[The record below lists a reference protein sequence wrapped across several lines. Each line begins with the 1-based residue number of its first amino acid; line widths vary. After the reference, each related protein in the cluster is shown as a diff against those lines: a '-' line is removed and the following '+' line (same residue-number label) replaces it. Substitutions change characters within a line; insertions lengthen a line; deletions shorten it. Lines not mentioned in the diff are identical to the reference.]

1 MKRDLKSAEAFRPSL
16 VCEVIIASDSDIRFI
31 ENHPE
36 KTSIAFIYKGRL
48 QAGHTCYV
56 AKNENQIL
64 GFIWVNPESFAH
76 FYGSEHPFLF
86 HPLEKS
92 ECFTYDW
99 HVFQANRNRGV
110 LKCLVQFMFDDLLKK
125 GVTAVYS
132 TVEMKNTASIRAHQ
146 ASGFSPSG
154 FIHLYRVGNMRQ
166 VFGGT
171 QGEARALCR
180 WLERIQKRGVSG

>member
-1 MKRDLKSAEAFRPSL
+1 MKRDMKSTEVFRPSPDYD
-16 VCEVIIASDSDIRFI
+16 VTIGSDSDIRFI

-48 QAGHTCYV
+48 EAGHTCYV

-64 GFIWVNPESFAH
+64 GFIWVNPESFSH

-86 HPLEKS
+86 HPLENS
-92 ECFTYDW
+92 ERFTYDW

-110 LKCLVQFMFDDLLKK
+110 LKCLVQFMFEDLLKK
-125 GVTAVYS
+125 GIKVVYS
-132 TVEMKNTASIRAHQ
+132 TVEMKNAASIHAHQ

-154 FIHLYRVGNMRQ
+154 LLHLYRVGNVRR

-171 QGEARALCR
+171 QGEARALRR
-180 WLERIQKRGVSG
+180 WFECI